1 MLYLLVLINVVLL
14 VFGQVLWKMELG
26 RLQGSLTLEAIPR
39 LLTSPFIW
47 GGLFI
52 YVLATVLWFYILSR
66 GKLSVVYPL
75 QSLAYVLGVLAA
87 LLIFRE
93 AVPLT
98 RWLGVG
104 LIVLGAFFVAW
115 K

>member
-26 RLQGSLTLEAIPR
+26 RLKGPLTLEAIPC

-75 QSLAYVLGVLAA
+75 QSLAYVLGVLAS

-98 RWLGVG
+98 RWVGVG